1 MIRPYDPAPQKVR
14 NHGIAERVSN
24 SEQSQLLPA
33 RQSSRLDYY
42 IECRRPSRR
51 KRRG

>member
-1 MIRPYDPAPQKVR
+1 MMRHYDSAPQMVR
-14 NHGIAERVSN
+14 NDGIAERVSN

-33 RQSSRLDYY
+33 RQSSRLDHR
-42 IECRRPSRR
+42 IEWRRPSRR